1 MKSAMTDMTDNSNP
15 SARLSNST
23 AGLHPN
29 QSSVA
34 LELGLDVAKL
44 SSAEAVVDAIESKLG
59 KAAQEESAR
68 WFAISVLKHLRK
80 AKWTDPK
87 GSGLDE
93 ATQKNLAKDCLAIE
107 GFSTSLHTVTKDAR
121 SKFRIIGFASSKK
134 IERGVLATGTKA
146 YKIAATV
153 IIKAGIIKA
162 GIIAAGTIEPGLVE
176 PQAEQASNKAAPKKK
191 LKSIPPEPKAVEKTV
206 VGRRAK
212 RRGYVEAETMNVV
225 DTAEAASEK
234 NKAVAMSKEEFAD
247 LDAALSKNDAEIIQ
261 QNWGDQPNEDRWSR
275 ILGILAGVGFFV
287 FVALLFL

>member
-1 MKSAMTDMTDNSNP
+1 MKSTMTNMTDNSNP
-15 SARLSNST
+15 SARSGNSV

-44 SSAEAVVDAIESKLG
+44 SSAEAVVEAIESKFG

-80 AKWTDPK
+80 AKWTDPAE
-87 GSGLDE
+87 SGLDE
-93 ATQKNLAKDCLAIE
+93 AGQKNLAKDCLAVE

-121 SKFRIIGFASSKK
+121 SKFRIVGFASSKK

-146 YKIAATV
+146 YKIAAY
-153 IIKAGIIKA
+153 II
-162 GIIAAGTIEPGLVE
+162 IEAGLVE
-176 PQAEQASNKAAPKKK
+176 QHAEPKSSKAASKKK
-191 LKSIPPEPKAVEKTV
+191 AKSRRPPLKEVEKTV

-212 RRGYVEAETMNVV
+212 RRGYFDNEIINVADVAEVT
-225 DTAEAASEK
+225 SEK
-234 NKAVAMSKEEFAD
+234 DQAVSMSKEEFAD
-247 LDAALSKNDAEIIQ
+247 LDAALSKNDTEIIQ